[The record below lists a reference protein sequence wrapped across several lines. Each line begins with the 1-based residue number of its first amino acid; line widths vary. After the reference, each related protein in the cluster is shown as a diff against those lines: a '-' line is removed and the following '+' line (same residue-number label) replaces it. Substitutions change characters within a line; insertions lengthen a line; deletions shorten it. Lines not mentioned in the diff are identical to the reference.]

1 MSRSA
6 TLARQE
12 RIRSP
17 AIDASSR
24 TADQSVLLP
33 IPAAPS
39 MSTRTGRSPR
49 SAARMDSRSASRPT
63 IGVPVMV
70 RPYSRMKAVPDDSPA
85 GGSSSARRPYHAV
98 RFDRRCES
106 AAGWS
111 WAAVAL
117 FEGAYAAYLGSGA
130 LANWGHSDL
139 LLMLGSG
146 SSRQFCTRLARAN
159 LDRPSRWRPS
169 PLRYPGDVPWSAA
182 AALHGPGSDRH
193 RDWLDLGLGDG
204 CLSGCYCQGGGRP
217 LGEPLSVVSHGS
229 HASLAG
235 TR

>member
-6 TLARQE
+6 TVARQE

-24 TADQSVLLP
+24 TVDQSVVLP

-39 MSTRTGRSPR
+39 MSTRAGRSPR

-117 FEGAYAAYLGSGA
+117 FEGAYAVYLGSGGVGQ
-130 LANWGHSDL
+130 WGHSDDL
-139 LLMLGSG
+139 AGA
-146 SSRQFCTRLARAN
+146 SRKTR
-159 LDRPSRWRPS
+159 
-169 PLRYPGDVPWSAA
+169 
-182 AALHGPGSDRH
+182 GPGSQSSRTPTSAGKPLDAGSLR
-193 RDWLDLGLGDG
+193 RRGELRPDLEPSLALDLLFGLHRSETY
-204 CLSGCYCQGGGRP
+204 LARQGPLARP
-217 LGEPLSVVSHGS
+217 QRP
-229 HASLAG
+229 
-235 TR
+235 